1 MGLAGPLGSEA
12 AHLPVPP
19 GPGSTSETS
28 ALYVRVGPALDGRW
42 IHALGQFLLRLDKR
56 TEARAGPAAPEMSEG
71 LQQFWARHLGV
82 QGTILPSQP
91 DLPAPE

>member
-71 LQQFWARHLGV
+71 VTAVLG
-82 QGTILPSQP
+82 
-91 DLPAPE
+91 